1 MSTTEDRQLRARVDK
16 LREELNYHAKKYYV
30 EDAPEISDYEYDRLF
45 YELVHIEQEHPELDD
60 PASPT
65 HRVGGK
71 ASDRFEKVT
80 HSVRMDS
87 LTDVFSFEEL
97 EEFLSHVAER
107 IPDAVYSVEP
117 KIDGLSCALRYVDGV
132 LVQAATRGDGT
143 VGEDVTQNVVS
154 GSKFFLSNT
163 PKTASAWGYNL
174 RIKVKR
180 GTATGDCFI
189 TSAGGNFE

>member
-1 MSTTEDRQLRARVDK
+1 MSTTEDRQLRARVDE

-143 VGEDVTQNVVS
+143 VGEDVTQNAADPAGAAVADRPV
-154 GSKFFLSNT
+154 
-163 PKTASAWGYNL
+163 
-174 RIKVKR
+174 R
-180 GTATGDCFI
+180 GIYAPRGL
-189 TSAGGNFE
+189 

>member
-71 ASDRFEKVT
+71 ASDRFEKG
-80 HSVRMDS
+80 HAQRSHGFADRC
-87 LTDVFSFEEL
+87 VFL
-97 EEFLSHVAER
+97 
-107 IPDAVYSVEP
+107 
-117 KIDGLSCALRYVDGV
+117 
-132 LVQAATRGDGT
+132 
-143 VGEDVTQNVVS
+143 
-154 GSKFFLSNT
+154 
-163 PKTASAWGYNL
+163 
-174 RIKVKR
+174 
-180 GTATGDCFI
+180 
-189 TSAGGNFE
+189 

>member
-87 LTDVFSFEEL
+87 LTDVFPLKSL
-97 EEFLSHVAER
+97 
-107 IPDAVYSVEP
+107 
-117 KIDGLSCALRYVDGV
+117 KNSCPMLR
-132 LVQAATRGDGT
+132 
-143 VGEDVTQNVVS
+143 S
-154 GSKFFLSNT
+154 GSRMPYTRSSRRST
-163 PKTASAWGYNL
+163 GSPARCAMWTACWFRRQRAGTEQSA
-174 RIKVKR
+174 R
-180 GTATGDCFI
+180 T
-189 TSAGGNFE
+189 